1 MAEVRSWLE
10 HVLDGFSKQRLLI
23 LKGSA
28 GTGKTAT
35 INVLSRELGFEILE
49 WGNPTAAGGGGAY
62 GEESA
67 FSSGLA
73 GVFEEFV
80 GRAGRFGSL
89 EMAPTSPL
97 SKAPS
102 LAHRST
108 TSDSGG
114 DRKII
119 LIEDFPNALFTSS
132 EAPLVSFR
140 HTIKS
145 FLAMIKPSRSA
156 PPLPP
161 LVLIISESAT
171 VTGPGAFTA
180 HRLLSAEIL
189 NHPLTASISFNK
201 IAPTFML
208 KALAAVMTQESRE
221 SGRKFGP
228 SIPLMEALTSSGDVR
243 SATMG
248 LEFLAVNGDLGA
260 FSELTTV
267 AQKKKKLGEGELN
280 QLERKILVGVT
291 QRESHM
297 GIFHAIGKVVH
308 NKSEPL
314 SVLSV
319 HTLRLILLNRV
330 WRRYRRYVYAA
341 SAKAVPRNPPLAQ
354 QSKPS

>member
-1 MAEVRSWLE
+1 MDLAVHPKKVAEVRCWLE

-35 INVLSRELGFEILE
+35 INALSRELGFEILE
-49 WGNPTAAGGGGAY
+49 WKNPTTARQGVTRQEDGV
-62 GEESA
+62 

-80 GRAGRFGSL
+80 CRAGRFGSL
-89 EMAPTSPL
+89 EMAPTST
-97 SKAPS
+97 APS
-102 LAHRST
+102 LTHKST
-108 TSDSGG
+108 ASENGRDK
-114 DRKII
+114 KII

-132 EAPLVSFR
+132 QASLASFR

-145 FLAMIKPSRSA
+145 FLAMVKPSRSA

-171 VTGPGAFTA
+171 VAGPGAFTA

-208 KALAAVMTQESRE
+208 KALAAIMTQETRE

-243 SATMG
+243 SAIMG

-260 FSELTTV
+260 FSERTTV
-267 AQKKKKLGEGELN
+267 TRKKKRLGEGELN
-280 QLERKILVGVT
+280 QLELETLMGVT
-291 QRESHM
+291 QRESQM

-308 NKSEPL
+308 NKSEPF
-314 SVLSV
+314 
-319 HTLRLILLNRV
+319 IP
-330 WRRYRRYVYAA
+330 
-341 SAKAVPRNPPLAQ
+341 SAPRFGG
-354 QSKPS
+354 

>member
-1 MAEVRSWLE
+1 MDLAVHPKKVAEVRYWLE

-35 INVLSRELGFEILE
+35 INALSRELDFETLE
-49 WGNPTAAGGGGAY
+49 WKNPTTAERGVTRREDGV
-62 GEESA
+62 

-80 GRAGRFGSL
+80 CRAGRFGSL
-89 EMAPTSPL
+89 EMAPTST
-97 SKAPS
+97 APS
-102 LAHRST
+102 ATHRST
-108 TSDSGG
+108 ASESGG
-114 DRKII
+114 DKRRII

-132 EAPLVSFR
+132 QASLASFR

-145 FLAMIKPSRSA
+145 FLAMVKPFRSA

-208 KALAAVMTQESRE
+208 KALTAIMTQETRE

-243 SATMG
+243 SAIMG

-260 FSELTTV
+260 FSERTTV
-267 AQKKKKLGEGELN
+267 ARKKKRLGEGELN
-280 QLERKILVGVT
+280 QLERETLMGVT
-291 QRESHM
+291 QRESQM

-314 SVLSV
+314 
-319 HTLRLILLNRV
+319 I
-330 WRRYRRYVYAA
+330 
-341 SAKAVPRNPPLAQ
+341 
-354 QSKPS
+354 PSIPHFGD

>member
-1 MAEVRSWLE
+1 MDLAVHPKKVAEVRSWLE

-35 INVLSRELGFEILE
+35 INALSRELGFEILE
-49 WGNPTAAGGGGAY
+49 WKNPTGAAGGAMY
-62 GEESA
+62 GEEDA

-80 GRAGRFGSL
+80 SRAGRFGSL
-89 EMAPTSPL
+89 EMAPTSSLP
-97 SKAPS
+97 SMAPN
-102 LAHRST
+102 LARKST
-108 TSDSGG
+108 TSDAGG
-114 DRKII
+114 GKKII
-119 LIEDFPNALFTSS
+119 LIEDFPNALFASS
-132 EAPLVSFR
+132 QAPLASFR

-145 FLAMIKPSRSA
+145 FLGMVKSSRSA

-180 HRLLSAEIL
+180 HRLLTAEIL

-208 KALAAVMTQESRE
+208 KALAAVMAQESRE

-243 SATMG
+243 SAIMG

-260 FSELTTV
+260 FSERTTV
-267 AQKKKKLGEGELN
+267 ARKKKKLGEGELN

-308 NKSEPL
+308 NKSEFL
-314 SVLSV
+314 SVPFSLS
-319 HTLRLILLNRV
+319 
-330 WRRYRRYVYAA
+330 
-341 SAKAVPRNPPLAQ
+341 LAFD
-354 QSKPS
+354 

>member
-1 MAEVRSWLE
+1 MDLAVHPKKVAEVRCWLE
-10 HVLDGFSKQRLLI
+10 HVLDGFSRQRVLI
-23 LKGSA
+23 LRGSA

-35 INVLSRELGFEILE
+35 INVLSRELDFEILE
-49 WGNPTAAGGGGAY
+49 WKNPTAAGRGATH
-62 GEESA
+62 GEDGV

-80 GRAGRFGSL
+80 CRAGRFGSL
-89 EMAPTSPL
+89 EMAPTSL
-97 SKAPS
+97 AP
-102 LAHRST
+102 T
-108 TSDSGG
+108 TPNPTHSPASESGG
-114 DRKII
+114 DRRKVI

-132 EAPLVSFR
+132 QASLASFR
-140 HTIKS
+140 HTIRS
-145 FLAMIKPSRSA
+145 FLAMVRSSRCA

-208 KALAAVMTQESRE
+208 KTLAAIMTQETRE
-221 SGRKFGP
+221 SGRNFGP

-243 SATMG
+243 SAIMG

-260 FSELTTV
+260 FSERTTV
-267 AQKKKKLGEGELN
+267 ARKKKKLGEGELN
-280 QLERKILVGVT
+280 QLERKMLISVT
-291 QRESHM
+291 QRESQM

-308 NKSEPL
+308 NKSEPF
-314 SVLSV
+314 
-319 HTLRLILLNRV
+319 I
-330 WRRYRRYVYAA
+330 
-341 SAKAVPRNPPLAQ
+341 
-354 QSKPS
+354 PSTPYFGD